1 MITRRLKEWVVLIYK
16 TFFGNVKTNPNQAQS
31 IKSVA
36 DAAEPTMKMECSTGT
51 QVNSVHVET
60 KGSLDPQVDTK

>member
-1 MITRRLKEWVVLIYK
+1 MLLFSEMFRSNLNT
-16 TFFGNVKTNPNQAQS
+16 AQS

-51 QVNSVHVET
+51 QVNDVQLIRTFNFLSP
-60 KGSLDPQVDTK
+60 SS